1 MEKKVIT
8 TPIKTEDIKDLRVGD
23 MIYLTGMMAT
33 CRDSGHARRVR
44 EGIIPEKYE
53 FAGNAIFHAGPIV
66 KKDEKTGKYTM
77 VSVGPTTSMRMEAF
91 EADFIE
97 QTGVKIDIED
107 DGSVAVCGT
116 DQAMIDKA
124 VSIIKGI
131 VTDIEPGL
139 VGGTEFSNVRF
150 KGDDAKAE
158 KAYENTQ
165 ALTPE
170 DVTEAVWWV
179 ATLPKHVNI
188 NTLEMMPVSQ
198 SFAGLS
204 VHRQG

>member
-44 EGIIPEKYE
+44 EGVIPEKYE

-66 KKDEKTGKYTM
+66 KKDEKTGKYSM

-97 QTGVKIDIED
+97 QTGVKLIIGKGGMGDNTAAACKKFGALHCVLPGGCAVMAAEEVEEVED
-107 DGSVAVCGT
+107 VEWLDFGVPEALWICRVKEFGPL
-116 DQAMIDKA
+116 I
-124 VSIIKGI
+124 VSIDTHGGNLFEENKIRFNQKKDAACTEICAQVGFIK
-131 VTDIEPGL
+131 
-139 VGGTEFSNVRF
+139 
-150 KGDDAKAE
+150 
-158 KAYENTQ
+158 
-165 ALTPE
+165 
-170 DVTEAVWWV
+170 
-179 ATLPKHVNI
+179 
-188 NTLEMMPVSQ
+188 
-198 SFAGLS
+198 
-204 VHRQG
+204 

>member
-44 EGIIPEKYE
+44 EGVIPEKYE

-66 KKDEKTGKYTM
+66 KKDEKTGKYSM

-97 QTGVKIDIED
+97 QTGVKLIIGKGGMGDNTAAACKKFGALHCVLPGGCAVMAAEEVEEVED
-107 DGSVAVCGT
+107 VEWLDFGVPEALWICRVKEFGPL
-116 DQAMIDKA
+116 I
-124 VSIIKGI
+124 VSI
-131 VTDIEPGL
+131 D
-139 VGGTEFSNVRF
+139 TEGNNMFTQVKEDFN
-150 KGDDAKAE
+150 KAKE
-158 KAYENTQ
+158 EQ
-165 ALTPE
+165 AA
-170 DVTEAVWWV
+170 AVK
-179 ATLPKHVNI
+179 PK
-188 NTLEMMPVSQ
+188 
-198 SFAGLS
+198 
-204 VHRQG
+204 VHYMK